1 MKNWCW
7 LLLLTVFI
15 ACKDNTTP
23 HPIPE
28 NVGLCEGDIAFRLG
42 RSKESRVVT
51 STDRF
56 AQYSHVG
63 IVVQEHHQWFVIHA
77 VPGEAPDNEPDKIKK
92 DPIEQFFRYDRA
104 KCGAIMRWNTS
115 DTSLGNAIAHF
126 AFEKYKQNT
135 LFDNEFDKDDSS
147 RIYCTELV
155 YWAFLN
161 QGIDITEGRAKKFP
175 TFKSPIILP
184 SDISQNK
191 HLEEIYHL
199 KN

>member
-63 IVVQEHHQWFVIHA
+63 IVVQDEQQWFVIHA
-77 VPGEAPDNEPDKIKK
+77 VPGEAPKNEPDKIKK

-104 KCGAIMRWNTS
+104 KCGAIMRWDSS
-115 DTSLGNAIAHF
+115 DTTMGSAIAHY
-126 AFEKYKQNT
+126 AFEKYRQNT
-135 LFDNEFDKDDSS
+135 LFDNEFDKDDSTK
-147 RIYCTELV
+147 IYCTELI
-155 YWAFLN
+155 YRAFLN
-161 QGIDITEGRAKKFP
+161 QGIDIAEGQAKKFP
-175 TFKSPIILP
+175 AFPSPIILP
-184 SDISQNK
+184 SAISRNK
-191 HLEEIYHL
+191 NL
-199 KN
+199 KEVYSFKN